1 MSKQANL
8 AKDNSTQNMV
18 SLVAE
23 PQSLEINIERTAVI
37 VVDMQNAFVK
47 EGGLFHRWGMDIS
60 GNQTVIKPIQ
70 QISNLA
76 RAKRCKV
83 IYIAHR
89 YSPDLRE
96 GGNPISV
103 NQMRSVSLKYYRQ
116 FPDMKDKTI
125 IRDTWGAAIIDELKP
140 QDGDILVEKPRYSAF
155 FGTDLDIIL
164 RTYNLKYLIFTGVAT
179 NTCVEHS
186 IRDAYN
192 LEYLPILVSDAT
204 MNTGP
209 PFVKEA
215 TLFNIKLNYGWLTS
229 TKKVLDVFKVT
240 TQ

>member
-1 MSKQANL
+1 MSRQDNL
-8 AKDNSTQNMV
+8 AGKGSTQEMR
-18 SLVAE
+18 SLPAE
-23 PQSLEINIERTAVI
+23 PQPLEINIKKTAVI

-47 EGGLFHRWGMDIS
+47 EGGMFHRWGIDVS
-60 GNQTVIKPIQ
+60 ANQTVIEPIK
-70 QISNLA
+70 QISSLA
-76 RAKRCKV
+76 RQKGCRV

-96 GGNPISV
+96 GGNPMSV
-103 NQMRSVSLKYYRQ
+103 NQIRSVSLKYYRE
-116 FPDMKDKTI
+116 FPDMKNKTI

-140 QDGDILVEKPRYSAF
+140 QEGDILVEKPRYSAF
-155 FGTDLDIIL
+155 FSTNLDIIL
-164 RTYNLKYLIFTGVAT
+164 RTYDLKYLLFTGVAT

-215 TLFNIKLNYGWLTS
+215 TFFNIKLNYGWLTS
-229 TKKVLDVFKVT
+229 TENVVDMFKVIRR
-240 TQ
+240 

>member
-1 MSKQANL
+1 MDKHENL
-8 AKDNSTQNMV
+8 AENKSTQHIV
-18 SLVAE
+18 SLEAE
-23 PQSLEINIERTAVI
+23 PQPLIINIDRTAVI
-37 VVDMQNAFVK
+37 IVDMQNAFVK
-47 EGGLFHRWGMDIS
+47 EGGMFHRWGIDVS
-60 GNQTVIKPIQ
+60 ANQTVIDPIKHMCG
-70 QISNLA
+70 LA
-76 RAKRCKV
+76 REKGCKV

-89 YSPDLRE
+89 YSHDLRE

-103 NQMRSVSLKYYRQ
+103 NQIRSVSLKYYRE
-116 FPDMKDKTI
+116 FADMKDKTI

-155 FGTDLDIIL
+155 FSTNLDIIL
-164 RTYNLKYLIFTGVAT
+164 RTYDLKYLIFTGVAT

-215 TLFNIKLNYGWLTS
+215 TFFNIKLNYGWLT
-229 TKKVLDVFKVT
+229 TTENVVDMFKVIRR
-240 TQ
+240 